1 MVSIKIHVRF
11 RPLWG
16 SFLFLY
22 NDFNISD
29 FVGIMFPSPMGIFFI
44 SIYMRISCVN
54 YNLTVSVPYGDL
66 FYFYHMY
73 DDTVQLRSKIKFPSP
88 MGIFFISIPTNFR
101 AWQNGLISFRP
112 LWGSFLFLSCPMETL
127 PGLEKTCTLRCKKFS
142 PAKSGDSK
150 LFKCSVPRFYAL
162 RCKTT
167 ILLVLSS
174 PSLDHKYDLTE

>member
-1 MVSIKIHVRF
+1 MTSTLSKPCFRPLWGSFLFLWKENEEVFNGCNEFPSPMGIFFVSMNLSQFNKIELIEFPSPMGIFFVSMKISIILEYDYESF

-22 NDFNISD
+22 
-29 FVGIMFPSPMGIFFI
+29 
-44 SIYMRISCVN
+44 
-54 YNLTVSVPYGDL
+54 
-66 FYFYHMY
+66 
-73 DDTVQLRSKIKFPSP
+73 
-88 MGIFFISIPTNFR
+88 
-101 AWQNGLISFRP
+101 
-112 LWGSFLFLSCPMETL
+112 CPMETL
-127 PGLEKTCTLRCKKFS
+127 PGIEKTCTLRCKKFS
-142 PAKSGDSK
+142 PAKSGDLK